1 MPLQT
6 AMRDAF
12 LFGLSV
18 GFIAGL
24 LFAVG
29 LRAFYG

>member
-1 MPLQT
+1 MQLRT

-12 LFGLSV
+12 LFGLAL
-18 GFIAGL
+18 GFILGS

-29 LRAFYG
+29 LRAFHG

>member
-12 LFGLSV
+12 LFGLSL
-18 GFIAGL
+18 GFILGA

-29 LRAFYG
+29 IRAFYG